1 MGVAHPA
8 RQPLVLQQSRLHPD
22 RAHRRAS
29 QRPVLLRLPDRAR
42 PEQSASPERCIRA
55 HSYGYGLFIGTI
67 AGAHRVLHPGDNP
80 GYVSFNAW
88 LPDTDTT
95 ITVLSNDETT
105 SIDQLGGEDVV
116 AAVGRQPP
124 APVTCPEAAR

>member
-1 MGVAHPA
+1 
-8 RQPLVLQQSRLHPD
+8 
-22 RAHRRAS
+22 
-29 QRPVLLRLPDRAR
+29 
-42 PEQSASPERCIRA
+42 
-55 HSYGYGLFIGTI
+55 
-67 AGAHRVLHPGDNP
+67 
-80 GYVSFNAW
+80 VSFNAW